1 MLNPYREDISK
12 LRVTSPFGMR
22 NGVLHKGIDLVSDG
36 DKTLVAIGDGGIITS
51 TMVTDPNNPTSEWGN
66 YVRMDLDSGWRVYY
80 CHMASRAVT
89 VGQRVRKGDVIG
101 IEGTTGNSSG
111 SHLHFEIRPPGAST
125 EAVNAADFI
134 GILNVVGKV
143 TPIVTEP
150 PPELDLEY
158 EQFKKK
164 MVRYLT
170 ETAADET
177 VSEWAVAARK
187 WVMDN
192 GVSDGTMPQ
201 RSVKRQE
208 LWAIVFRIWIK
219 FCLEMREYF
228 ENRLEGKTGEP

>member
-1 MLNPYREDISK
+1 
-12 LRVTSPFGMR
+12 MR

-177 VSEWAVAARK
+177 VSEWAVKARE
-187 WVMDN
+187 WVMEL

-201 RSVKRQE
+201 QLVKREE
-208 LWAIVFRIWIK
+208 LWAIVFRFYYI
-219 FCLEMREYF
+219 FYAEMRNFF
-228 ENRLEGKTGEP
+228 ENRLESKTGEP